1 MHKFIML
8 PVLITCS
15 LVYCQHGT
23 AITLPNQGDFM
34 LMMQDAHDPLENR
47 ATMRPETGLP
57 GGAGRRMAQNTHI
70 AISGE

>member
-1 MHKFIML
+1 MHNFTML
-8 PVLITCS
+8 WVLIACS
-15 LVYCQHGT
+15 LVHCHHGK
-23 AITLPNQGDFM
+23 AITHPNLGDSM

-57 GGAGRRMAQNTHI
+57 SGAGRRMAQNTHV